1 MPARSYLSQSEL
13 PVTFGLGRTDRL
25 EEIEVIWPGGA
36 TQKVENVRLDTVTTI
51 EQPR

>member
-1 MPARSYLSQSEL
+1 
-13 PVTFGLGRTDRL
+13 
-25 EEIEVIWPGGA
+25 VIWPGGE